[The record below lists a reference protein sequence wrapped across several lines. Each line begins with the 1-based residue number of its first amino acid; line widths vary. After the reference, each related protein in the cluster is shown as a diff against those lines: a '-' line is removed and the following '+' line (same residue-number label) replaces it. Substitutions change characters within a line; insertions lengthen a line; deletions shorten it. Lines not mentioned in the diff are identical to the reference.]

1 MLQIYLHGDTM
12 LPYKQKK
19 LKALAEVEYH
29 ITMALA
35 KMNKFSGLYI
45 GDLRDLKDIV
55 GVKLKLEQLQRR
67 VAAGHRW
74 EKSRN
79 ERSSTRTTQ

>member
-1 MLQIYLHGDTM
+1 M
-12 LPYKQKK
+12 LPYKQRK
-19 LKALAEVEYH
+19 LKALQEVEYH

-67 VAAGHRW
+67 IVAGNRW
-74 EKSRN
+74 ETKRH
-79 ERSSTRTTQ
+79 ERSSTRTNK